1 MMKEWSA
8 ARERVQEVKAKNA
21 EEGEKMS
28 KEITSVS
35 SSCVILTSVRD
46 IVGRAI
52 GRVCVCL
59 CVWTT
64 AFELN
69 VISLTFESDLQ
80 RVTLNQPAVKDL

>member
-35 SSCVILTSVRD
+35 TSHFFQLFSPPF
-46 IVGRAI
+46 A
-52 GRVCVCL
+52 
-59 CVWTT
+59 
-64 AFELN
+64 
-69 VISLTFESDLQ
+69 S
-80 RVTLNQPAVKDL
+80 